1 VKIRPSGAVVA
12 LVVGCLLGAGCTAEG
27 RAPTAAPTDAPPGP
41 EREQLA
47 AAFGALPLRFEANRG
62 QVAGGAD
69 FVARAPGYT
78 ALVSATELVL
88 AVRGGPGAPPLTMSL
103 AGADAA
109 APARAGNVLEGFT
122 NHLTGPDPSRWV
134 LGVPGYGSV
143 TYEQPYPGIDVVYR
157 GAGSGLEYDFVVAP
171 GADPGRIALAFD
183 RSVAVDGS
191 GDLLIDLPG
200 GPVRHE
206 KPLVF
211 QEIAGSRRLVE
222 GRYVLRT
229 TGAGGATTVGF
240 GLGSYDRSRP
250 LVIDPVVVYSTFL
263 GGPLGDAVNAI
274 AVDAA
279 GHAYVAGT
287 TTSPTFPTADPF
299 QGTKGAGTADDAFVA
314 KFNPAG
320 NGLVYSTF
328 LGGGASDVANAIA
341 LDGAGN
347 AYVAGQTASTDF
359 PTAGPFQGAKGAG
372 TTTDAFVAKLNA
384 AGSGLVYASFLGGAL
399 ADAATGVAVDAAGNA
414 HLAGSTSSTDF
425 PTAGPLQAAKGAG
438 TEADAFVAR
447 VNAAG
452 SALLYSTYLGGALAD
467 SATAVALD
475 GAGNAYVVGQTA
487 STDFP
492 TAAAFQAA
500 KGAGTATDGFVAK
513 LPPAGSP
520 LAWSTYLGGSGADA
534 VRGVAVDGAGAAYVT
549 GSTASTDY
557 PTAAP
562 FQAAKG
568 GGPEP
573 DAFVTKLAPSGA
585 SLVYSTYLG
594 AGEQDQGSAI
604 AVDATGSAH
613 VSGIANS
620 ELFPVE
626 RPVARLGGNQEGFV
640 ARLNPAGS
648 ALVFST
654 HYGGIGT
661 EDVRAIAVDAAQS
674 TYVAGITTF
683 ARVPEYFPTVN
694 PFQATFGGGFVPGT
708 PNSGDGF
715 VAKFTADPA
724 GVALVTRLTPRGG
737 DTAGGTSVVV
747 EGVGLTGTSAVRFG
761 SVAAA
766 SFTVASDRR
775 IVAVAPPL
783 PEGRHAVTVTTGGG
797 TSPANPVSEFWAGEG
812 SWSLTGAL
820 GTPRSAHTTTLL
832 HDGRVLVAGG
842 RVSAGGGVP
851 LASAELYDPVT
862 ETWRSTG
869 PLAAARWSHT
879 ATLLPDGRV
888 LVAGGYSATTTLLSS
903 AELFDP
909 ATGTWSPAAPM
920 AEPRG
925 LHAHVLLQEP
935 NCGSH
940 CGKAMVVGGRGPESN
955 LTLDTT
961 ELYDPARN
969 AWEEVGFLNERR
981 YLTEAVRL
989 RDGRVLIAGGFGPTD
1004 SAETFDPLTGRWT
1017 LTADVLTARR
1027 ARVTLT
1033 AMPDGNVLVNNGWD
1047 SGPVPSSDIY
1057 DIRTNSFRPAATPIT
1072 HRWNATALLLPN
1084 GKVMALAGGVGGA
1097 TAELYDPRSN
1107 SFRSAGSLQIARGA
1121 ASQTA
1126 AGPGN
1131 TAVVLSS
1138 SPTEFEA
1145 DARVCGQNCGKVL
1158 VVGNTDHPVSELY
1171 TPAPAPGGPGYW
1183 TAASDGGVFAFGDA
1197 RFHGSAG
1204 ALRLNQPVVGMA
1216 ATPSGRGYW
1225 LVASDGGVFAFGDA
1239 RFHGST
1245 GAVRLNQPVV
1255 GMAATPSGR
1264 GYWLVAS
1271 DGGIFAFGDA
1281 VFRGSTGG
1289 THLNRPI
1296 VGMAATVNGR
1306 GYWLTA
1312 SDGGVF
1318 AFGDAVFRGSTGG
1331 TRLNSPVVAMAST
1344 PRPSVAGYWLVAADG
1359 GVFAFGDARF
1369 AGSTGGTRLNRPVV
1383 GMAAA
1388 PPGA

>member
-1 VKIRPSGAVVA
+1 MKIRPSGAVVA

-109 APARAGNVLEGFT
+109 APARAGTTLEGVS
-122 NHLTGPDPSRWV
+122 NYLSGPDPSRWV

-143 TYEQPYPGIDVVYR
+143 TYEQPYPGIDLVYR

-183 RSVAVDGS
+183 RPAAVDG
-191 GDLLIDLPG
+191 GGNLTIDMPG

-206 KPLVF
+206 KPVVF
-211 QEIAGSRRLVE
+211 QEIGGTRRPVD
-222 GRYVLRT
+222 GRYVLQA
-229 TGAGGATTVGF
+229 GAGGRTTVGF
-240 GLGSYDRSRP
+240 ALGSYDRSHP

-263 GGPLGDAVNAI
+263 GGPLGDAVNGI

-384 AGSGLVYASFLGGAL
+384 AGNGLVYASFLGGAL

-425 PTAGPLQAAKGAG
+425 PTASPLQANKGAG

-467 SATAVALD
+467 SAAAIALD

-500 KGAGTATDGFVAK
+500 KGAGAATDGFVAK

-832 HDGRVLVAGG
+832 QDGRVLVAGG

-981 YLTEAVRL
+981 YLTEAVLL

-1225 LVASDGGVFAFGDA
+1225 LVASDGG
-1239 RFHGST
+1239 
-1245 GAVRLNQPVV
+1245 
-1255 GMAATPSGR
+1255 
-1264 GYWLVAS
+1264 
-1271 DGGIFAFGDA
+1271 IFAFGDA

-1318 AFGDAVFRGSTGG
+1318 AFGDAVFQGSTGG